1 MPQFLLCLRYR
12 FAVGAFSQCA
22 RDSRCWQHLC
32 CCFILWT
39 FTSSCHRRSLC
50 NFLLSISAVRGL
62 IPCSSLSLV
71 IVSVAS
77 ASSSLNYPALPR
89 RHNWS
94 LLQRYAWPCCA
105 CLLIRRFVHRVPPLH
120 SFVVDRL
127 SSVSNES
134 LSTHGSHPV
143 RLASLFRRRAPLHRA
158 PRIGLR
164 GWFGFSD
171 LPPPSV
177 RWCAAW
183 GSFSYLIG
191 VGVVVS
197 ETRAAVDDT

>member
-1 MPQFLLCLRYR
+1 MLPALRWRAPSRPFSRFAVLPQFLLCLRYR

-39 FTSSCHRRSLC
+39 FASSCHRRSLC
-50 NFLLSISAVRGL
+50 NFLLSISAIRGL

-94 LLQRYAWPCCA
+94 LLQHYAWPCCA
-105 CLLIRRFVHRVPPLH
+105 CLLVRRFVHRV
-120 SFVVDRL
+120 R
-127 SSVSNES
+127 
-134 LSTHGSHPV
+134 GS
-143 RLASLFRRRAPLHRA
+143 
-158 PRIGLR
+158 R
-164 GWFGFSD
+164 GKQ
-171 LPPPSV
+171 LSV
-177 RWCAAW
+177 RIVMFCAVPATAW
-183 GSFSYLIG
+183 
-191 VGVVVS
+191 
-197 ETRAAVDDT
+197 TRIASGRRW